1 MAQTPIGSST
11 PQHRSSALTSVDVL
25 AQAPPANT
33 SRTAPVASRL
43 IQADGGN
50 VIAFTFA
57 PGQSMPEHQA
67 AHPIT
72 VQCLSG
78 HLSFTA
84 GEDTVDLQPGVVVH
98 VPARLR
104 HEVACPADTGRSSV
118 LLLTMLTGEARSSSS
133 A

>member
-1 MAQTPIGSST
+1 MTQTPHGSSA
-11 PQHRSSALTSVDVL
+11 PRHSPALTSVDVL
-25 AQAPPANT
+25 SQAPPAA
-33 SRTAPVASRL
+33 SDRSSPVAKRL

-50 VIAFTFA
+50 IIAFTFA

-78 HLSFTA
+78 QLSFTA
-84 GEDTVDLQPGVVVH
+84 GEETVSLQPGVVVH

-104 HEVACPADTGRSSV
+104 HAVTCPAETAGSSV
-118 LLLTMLTGEARSSSS
+118 LLLTMLTGPTHHAQQT
-133 A
+133 